1 MKMKKVWALLVSLM
15 LVASMALPVALA
27 VSDDQGASAAA
38 VSSEEGTPP
47 AEEQVEQKEADPKP
61 DAEPEQDDQE
71 SDSQEQDGKESGEN
85 QCTCGA
91 AEGEAHAADCP
102 LYEKPEADKA
112 DENAALYQKFLA
124 AKTMEEA
131 NALYNGLSKE
141 EVTAFR
147 TWLEENNKLTAL
159 EQHLSAITPEGEP
172 VTMPIVSFTKVG
184 PLLAAPAR
192 RARMMRAAADQDN
205 TGAAD
210 QDNTGIVLNKSAKSL
225 GNGSYQITLEAY
237 ATGASSTTISTEPA
251 DIVLVLDVSGS
262 MDDPMTQYNKV
273 YSLDKRKTYYIQQGG
288 SYRAVTWNKDFQG
301 NYYWGDYWNSFTPK
315 TDANDTDKD
324 HVQFYELVES
334 QETKLASLKNAVN
347 RFIDNVADKSPD
359 SQIALVK
366 FAGDKSN
373 WVGNDT
379 YQDKDDWHIYN
390 YTQIVKPL
398 TSASERADL
407 KGSVNEL
414 KAAGATA
421 ADYGMELAQGIISND
436 NVVNDGKKKTV
447 IMFTDGEPNHFSG
460 FDTNV
465 ANDTISASKK
475 MKDASTTVYTIGVF
489 SGANGTP
496 VNSWNGVDETNKTNK
511 TNKYMHLV
519 SSNYKYATA
528 MDNNKIGKATYP
540 ADGKSYYLS
549 AGSADELSSI
559 FQQISQEVG
568 GSTSNLDA
576 SATIKD
582 IVTPYFDMPTD
593 PKEVKVYTAESKGN
607 TNSWETPEEFK
618 DGKVT
623 LNKTNNTVSVS
634 GFSYKE
640 NWCGPGSN
648 GFNNGKKLIIQFNV
662 TAKDGFLGGNDVPT
676 NEKSTSG
683 IYDKDGKEVKPFE
696 QPTVNVPIKEV
707 KVTAEDKN
715 VYLLGDVTTEQLKT
729 GATVT
734 VKCGDKCGKVTL
746 DLSKADDNYGLA
758 AWQNAYVDI
767 EAGIKDQDG
776 KALTNG
782 YTGLTEDTTYIVSV
796 AVKPNDPGTTTPEK
810 GAAATEQT
818 DQATGKI
825 NVFTPELTFKD
836 SKAYYGETVATDFT
850 NNQVS
855 GAVWKHGDTTSTDN
869 GVTMLS
875 DTVPTLDITY
885 TPDEGTVKDN
895 KYTKVDAKVKAT
907 VKINGTDVTA
917 HTTMLHQ
924 DCSGDCGWKTPTVV
938 GDPAFLIHIK
948 TCQLTIS
955 KKGGATDE
963 PYVFNILKDGEK
975 YSEVTIR
982 GNGNETLYELPVG
995 TYTIQEDTGW
1005 SWRFTADDNGQAT
1018 LSAETTT
1025 GKITCTNTKDKD
1037 KWINGFSDV
1046 KNNIFK
1052 KVATN

>member
-1 MKMKKVWALLVSLM
+1 MKMKKVWALLVSLL

-192 RARMMRAAADQDN
+192 RARMMRAAADQD
-205 TGAAD
+205 D
-210 QDNTGIVLNKSAKSL
+210 TGIVLNKSAKSL
-225 GNGSYQITLEAY
+225 GNDNYQITLEAY
-237 ATGASSTTISTEPA
+237 ATGATTVTTSANPA

-262 MDDPMTQYNKV
+262 MDDPMNCKKVDSSKLNK
-273 YSLDKRKTYYIQQGG
+273 DNTYYIWLNGNWQE
-288 SYRAVTWNKDFQG
+288 VTWSVSRKSWV
-301 NYYWGDYWNSFTPK
+301 YYYYYKWKAVNPREQ
-315 TDANDTDKD
+315 
-324 HVQFYELVES
+324 QFYSGE
-334 QETKLASLKNAVN
+334 KKIAALKTAVN
-347 RFIDNVADKSPD
+347 GFINNVAAQSLE
-359 SQIALVK
+359 SNIAIVK
-366 FAGDKSN
+366 FAGDKPKNQNQEGDGFYSED
-373 WVGNDT
+373 GYT
-379 YQDKDDWHIYN
+379 YN
-390 YTQIVKPL
+390 YTQIVKKL
-398 TSASERADL
+398 TPASSSE
-407 KGSVNEL
+407 EL
-414 KAAGATA
+414 KSAVSKLKAGGATS
-421 ADYGMELAQGIISND
+421 ADYGMQHAQSIINGAAA
-436 NVVNDGKKKTV
+436 DGKKKVV
-447 IMFTDGEPNHFSG
+447 IMFTDGEPNHKSG
-460 FDTNV
+460 FDDTV
-465 ANDTISASKK
+465 ATKTISASKA
-475 MKDASTTVYTIGVF
+475 MKEKGATVYTIGVF
-489 SGANGTP
+489 SGANGAP
-496 VNSWNGVDETNKTNK
+496 VNDLNSLTQ

-519 SSNYKYATA
+519 SSNYKNAEGLYSP
-528 MDNNKIGKATYP
+528 GEATYP

-593 PKEVKVYTAESKGN
+593 PKEVKVYTAESDGRTNNTINWKGKKEFKGN
-607 TNSWETPEEFK
+607 VSIQ
-618 DGKVT
+618 G
-623 LNKTNNTVSVS
+623 NTVSVS
-634 GFSYKE
+634 GFSYRD
-640 NWCGPGSN
+640 NWCGTSSN
-648 GFNNGKKLIIQFNV
+648 GFHNGKKLIIQFNV

-676 NEKSTSG
+676 NVETSG
-683 IYDKDGKEVKPFE
+683 IYDKEDKAVKYFKEV
-696 QPTVNVPIKEV
+696 PTVNVPIKEV
-707 KVTAEDKN
+707 EVTAEDKN
-715 VYLLGDVTTEQLKT
+715 VYLLGGVTTDQLKT

-758 AWQNAYVDI
+758 DWQNKYVNI
-767 EAGIKDQDG
+767 TVEMKDKDRNAISTDG
-776 KALTNG
+776 LKDLTA
-782 YTGLTEDTTYIVSV
+782 DTTYTVSV
-796 AVKPNDPGTTTPEK
+796 AVSPKYDGKKSEGTP
-810 GAAATEQT
+810 ATEQSGT
-818 DQATGKI
+818 NTPAAKI
-825 NVFTPELTFKD
+825 NVFKPELTFKD
-836 SKAYYGETVATDFT
+836 GNAYYGGTVSTDFT
-850 NNQVS
+850 ANKVENT
-855 GAVWKHGDTTSTDN
+855 VWKHGDTASTE
-869 GVTMLS
+869 VTMLS

-885 TPDEGTVKDN
+885 TPDESTVKDG

-907 VKINGTDVTA
+907 VSINGTDVTQY
-917 HTTMLHQ
+917 TTFQHQ
-924 DCSGDCGWKTPTVV
+924 DCDPACDWKTPDTA

-948 TCQLTIS
+948 TCTLNIT
-955 KKGGATDE
+955 KAGGKEDE
-963 PYVFNILKDGEK
+963 SYVFDILKDGEK
-975 YSEVTIR
+975 YSEVTIC
-982 GNGNETLYELPVG
+982 GNGTETLYELPVG

-1005 SWRFTADDNGQAT
+1005 SWRFKADDNGKAT
-1018 LSAETTT
+1018 LSAEADAR
-1025 GKITCTNTKDKD
+1025 KITCTNEQKKD
-1037 KWINGFSDV
+1037 KWINGFSTV
-1046 KNNIFK
+1046 VQNIFG
-1052 KVATN
+1052 VATD

>member
-47 AEEQVEQKEADPKP
+47 AEEQVEQKKADPKP

-192 RARMMRAAADQDN
+192 KARMMRAAADQD
-205 TGAAD
+205 D
-210 QDNTGIVLNKSAKSL
+210 TGIVLNKSAQIQS
-225 GNGSYQITLEAY
+225 NGSYQITLEAY
-237 ATGASSTTISTEPA
+237 ATGASTMTAAANPA

-262 MDDPMTQYNKV
+262 MDDPIYEKV
-273 YSLDKRKTYYIQQGG
+273 YSSNLNQKNTYYIQLYGEYQKVTWSKENKSWGYYYYQGG
-288 SYRAVTWNKDFQG
+288 IQWESV
-301 NYYWGDYWNSFTPK
+301 TPK
-315 TDANDTDKD
+315 DSNSDNQDG
-324 HVQFYELVES
+324 HIQFYSVE
-334 QETKLASLKNAVN
+334 KKIAALKTAVN
-347 RFIDNVADKSPD
+347 GFIDSVAEQSPN

-366 FAGDKSN
+366 FAGKTSED
-373 WVGNDT
+373 VGNKT
-379 YQDKDDWHIYN
+379 YREGLYTYN
-390 YTQIVKPL
+390 YTQIVKKL
-398 TSASERADL
+398 TDASKSTEL
-407 KGSVNEL
+407 KNAVNEL
-414 KAAGATA
+414 QPAGATA
-421 ADYGMELAQGIISND
+421 ADYGMQHAQTIINGAAT
-436 NVVNDGKKKTV
+436 DGKKKVV
-447 IMFTDGEPNHFSG
+447 IMFTDGEPNHDNN
-460 FDTNV
+460 FDEGV
-465 ANDTISASKK
+465 ANNTITASKD
-475 MKDASTTVYTIGVF
+475 MKDKGTTVYTIGVF
-489 SGANGTP
+489 SGADGTP
-496 VNSWNGVDETNKTNK
+496 VSSWDGVDETNKTNK

-519 SSNYKYATA
+519 SSNYKYAED
-528 MDNNKIGKATYP
+528 MDNPGIATYP
-540 ADGKSYYLS
+540 EGGKSYFLS
-549 AGSADELSSI
+549 AGSTSELSSI

-607 TNSWETPEEFK
+607 TNDWENPEVFR

-623 LNKTNNTVSVS
+623 LDATNNTVSVS
-634 GFSYKE
+634 GFSYKN
-640 NWCGPGSN
+640 NWCGNQTAGDTTTFHD
-648 GFNNGKKLIIQFNV
+648 GAKLIIQFNV

-676 NEKSTSG
+676 NMDTSG
-683 IYDKDGKEVKPFE
+683 IYDKDGKEVKPFDV
-696 QPTVNVPIKEV
+696 PTVNVPIKEV

-715 VYLLGDVTTEQLKT
+715 VYLLGGVTTDQLKT
-729 GATVT
+729 GAA
-734 VKCGDKCGKVTL
+734 VKCGDVELMLGE
-746 DLSKADDNYGLA
+746 DNYGLQ
-758 AWQNAYVDI
+758 AWQYDYVKLNT
-767 EAGIKDQDG
+767 EVKDAKG
-776 KALTNG
+776 NALTG
-782 YTGLTEDTTYIVSV
+782 DYTNLTEDTTYTVSAKV
-796 AVKPNDPGTTTPEK
+796 SPTSAGTTTPEK
-810 GAAATEQT
+810 GEAATEKSGT
-818 DQATGKI
+818 ATGTI
-825 NVFTPELTFKD
+825 NVFKPELTFKD
-836 SKAYYGETVATDFT
+836 SEAYYGAEVPDLKGNLTKTE
-850 NNQVS
+850 
-855 GAVWKHGDTTSTDN
+855 WKHN
-869 GVTMLS
+869 
-875 DTVPTLDITY
+875 DTVDTAAAMTGEKPELTITC
-885 TPDEGTVKDN
+885 TPDADKVKDN
-895 KYTKVDAKVKAT
+895 KINTKQDVGV
-907 VKINGTDVTA
+907 DVTVTLNNTSVTDKTTFQ
-917 HTTMLHQ
+917 HTNCTGQTCTLPE
-924 DCSGDCGWKTPTVV
+924 GKK
-938 GDPAFLIHIK
+938 FLIHIK
-948 TCQLTIS
+948 TCKLTIS
-955 KKGGATDE
+955 KEGGATDE
-963 PYVFNILKDGEK
+963 PYVFNILKDGKE
-975 YSEVTIR
+975 YSEVTIV
-982 GNGNETLYELPVG
+982 GNGTETLYELPVG

-1005 SWRFTADDNGQAT
+1005 SWRFTPKYGAKVT
-1018 LSAETTT
+1018 LSAARDKGE
-1025 GKITCTNTKDKD
+1025 ITCTNTKDED

>member
-192 RARMMRAAADQDN
+192 RARMMRAAADQD
-205 TGAAD
+205 D
-210 QDNTGIVLNKSAKSL
+210 TGIVLNKSAKSL
-225 GNGSYQITLEAY
+225 GNGNYQITLEAY
-237 ATGASSTTISTEPA
+237 ATGASSTTISANPA

-262 MDDPMTQYNKV
+262 MDEKMTTYKEV
-273 YSLDKRKTYYIQQGG
+273 YSVDESENYYIYVDG
-288 SYRAVTWNKDFQG
+288 SYQKVS
-301 NYYWGDYWNSFTPK
+301 YYHGDYLTPAGWYYQRGFFEYEK
-315 TDANDTDKD
+315 VEFKKGASDTNKD
-324 HVQFYELVES
+324 HVQFYSRVGGK
-334 QETKLASLKNAVN
+334 QKKLDALKDAVN
-347 RFIDNVADKSPD
+347 DFIGSVEKQSPD
-359 SQIALVK
+359 SSIAIVK
-366 FAGDKSN
+366 FAGDKKYE
-373 WVGNDT
+373 VGNNT
-379 YQDKDDWHIYN
+379 YYNGRN
-390 YTQIVKPL
+390 YTQIVEPL
-398 TSASERADL
+398 TSAKANSTKL
-407 KGSVNEL
+407 KNAVSKLSAG
-414 KAAGATA
+414 GATA
-421 ADYGMELAQGIISND
+421 ADYGMQHAQTIIKD
-436 NVVNDGKKKTV
+436 AAADGKKKVV
-447 IMFTDGEPNHFSG
+447 IMFTDGEPNHSNG
-460 FDTNV
+460 FNDDV
-465 ANDTISASKK
+465 ASDTIKASND
-475 MKDASTTVYTIGVF
+475 MKVAGTTVYTIGVF
-489 SGANGTP
+489 SGADGTP
-496 VNSWNGVDETNKTNK
+496 VSSWDGVDETNKTNK

-519 SSNYKYATA
+519 SSNYKNAKGMNDT
-528 MDNNKIGKATYP
+528 GEATYP
-540 ADGKSYYLS
+540 TDGKSYFLS

-568 GSTSNLDA
+568 GSTSNLDEK
-576 SATIKD
+576 ATIKD

-593 PKEVKVYTAESKGN
+593 PKDVKVYTAESKDS
-607 TNSWETPEEFK
+607 TKDWKEPKEFTE
-618 DGKVT
+618 GKVT
-623 LNKTNNTVSVS
+623 LDSENNTVSVS
-634 GFSYKE
+634 GFSYRD
-640 NWCGPGSN
+640 NWCGTSSN
-648 GFNNGKKLIIQFNV
+648 GFHNGKKLIIQFNV

-676 NEKSTSG
+676 NKDTSG
-683 IYDKDGKEVKPFE
+683 IYDKDGEDGKMIDSFKV
-696 QPTVNVPIKEV
+696 PTVNVPIKAV
-707 KVTAEDKN
+707 TVTAEDKN
-715 VYLLGDVTTEQLKT
+715 VYLLGGVTTEQLKT
-729 GATVT
+729 GATVN
-734 VKCGDKCGKVTL
+734 CGNIPL
-746 DLSKADDNYGLA
+746 DLSKANNNYGLA
-758 AWQNAYVDI
+758 DWQNKYVDI
-767 EAGIKDQDG
+767 TVEMKDKDG
-776 KALTNG
+776 NAISTDGLKDLTA
-782 YTGLTEDTTYIVSV
+782 DTTYTVSV
-796 AVKPNDPGTTTPEK
+796 AVKPKYDGANSEGTP
-810 GAAATEQT
+810 ATEQSGINT
-818 DQATGKI
+818 PDAKI
-825 NVFTPELTFKD
+825 NVFKPELTFKD
-836 SKAYYGETVATDFT
+836 SKAYYGETVAKDFT
-850 NNQVS
+850 TNKVGNT
-855 GAVWKHGDTTSTDN
+855 VWKHESTASTDE
-869 GVTMLS
+869 GVTMLG
-875 DTVPTLDITY
+875 TEPTLDLTY
-885 TPDEGTVKDN
+885 ALDADKVEKG
-895 KYTKVDAKVKAT
+895 KYTKEDAAVKAT
-907 VKINGTDVTA
+907 VTIGGTDVTQY
-917 HTTMLHQ
+917 TTFQHQ
-924 DCSGDCGWKTPTVV
+924 NCDPACDWQKPTTA

-948 TCQLTIS
+948 TCKLTIS
-955 KKGGATDE
+955 KEGGATDE
-963 PYVFNILKDGEK
+963 PYVFNIRKDNKK
-975 YSEVTIR
+975 YSEVTIW
-982 GNGNETLYELPVG
+982 GNGTATLYELPVG

>member
-61 DAEPEQDDQE
+61 DAEPKQDDQE

-91 AEGEAHAADCP
+91 AEGAAHAADCP

-172 VTMPIVSFTKVG
+172 VTIPIVSFTKVG

-192 RARMMRAAADQDN
+192 RARMMRAAADQD
-205 TGAAD
+205 D
-210 QDNTGIVLNKSAKSL
+210 TGIVLNKSAQIQED
-225 GNGSYQITLEAY
+225 GSYQITLEAY
-237 ATGASSTTISTEPA
+237 ATGASSTTISTEAA

-273 YSLDKRKTYYIQQGG
+273 YSLEKWETYYIQQGG
-288 SYRAVTWNKDFQG
+288 RYQEVEWDDDEESWGYWSYWSWNQFQ
-301 NYYWGDYWNSFTPK
+301 PK
-315 TDANDTDKD
+315 TSASDTNQN
-324 HVQFYELVES
+324 HVQFY
-334 QETKLASLKNAVN
+334 QLASSREKKINSLKTAVN
-347 RFIDNVADKSPD
+347 SFIDSVADKSPD

-366 FAGDKSN
+366 FAGKKSDKG
-373 WVGNDT
+373 GNDT
-379 YQDKDDWHIYN
+379 YREGGYTYN
-390 YTQIVKPL
+390 YTQVVRGL
-398 TSASERADL
+398 TAASDSQRL
-407 KGSVNEL
+407 K
-414 KAAGATA
+414 KAVDALRPAGATR
-421 ADYGMELAQGIISND
+421 ADYGMELAKNIISSNGMAD
-436 NVVNDGKKKTV
+436 NGRKKTV
-447 IMFTDGEPNHFSG
+447 IMFTDGEP
-460 FDTNV
+460 TNNRDFEYKV
-465 ANDTISASKK
+465 ANSAISASKD
-475 MKDASTTVYTIGVF
+475 MKAADTTVYTIGVF

-496 VNSWNGVDETNKTNK
+496 VNSLDSVGR

-519 SSNYKYATA
+519 SSNYKNAED
-528 MDNNKIGKATYP
+528 MDHPKDATYP
-540 ADGKSYYLS
+540 DDNKSYFLS

-582 IVTPYFDMPTD
+582 IVTPYFDMPAKTSD
-593 PKEVKVYTAESKGN
+593 VTVYTANSNGS
-607 TNSWETPEEFK
+607 TNDWENPEVFR

-623 LNKTNNTVSVS
+623 LDATNNTVSVS

-640 NWCGPGSN
+640 NWCGPSSN
-648 GFNNGKKLIIQFNV
+648 GFHNGKKLIIQFNV

-676 NEKSTSG
+676 NVETSG
-683 IYDKDGKEVKPFE
+683 IYDKEDKAVKYFKEV
-696 QPTVNVPIKEV
+696 PTVNVPIKEV

-715 VYLLGDVTTEQLKT
+715 VYLLGSVTTDQLKT

-734 VKCGDKCGKVTL
+734 VKCGDKCGKVKL
-746 DLSKADDNYGLA
+746 DLSKANENYGLA
-758 AWQNAYVDI
+758 DWQNKYVDI
-767 EAGIKDQDG
+767 TVEMKDKDG
-776 KALTNG
+776 NAISTDGLKDLTA
-782 YTGLTEDTTYIVSV
+782 DTTYTVSV
-796 AVKPNDPGTTTPEK
+796 AVKPKYDGANSEGTP
-810 GAAATEQT
+810 ATEQSGINT
-818 DQATGKI
+818 PDAKI
-825 NVFTPELTFKD
+825 NVFKPELTFKD
-836 SKAYYGETVATDFT
+836 GNAYYGETVSRDFT
-850 NNQVS
+850 TNQ
-855 GAVWKHGDTTSTDN
+855 AEDTVWKHGDTASTD
-869 GVTMLS
+869 VTMLVE
-875 DTVPTLDITY
+875 TAPTLDIAY
-885 TPDEGTVKDN
+885 ALDENKVEKG
-895 KYTKVDAKVKAT
+895 KYTKEDAAVKAT
-907 VKINGTDVTA
+907 VTIGGTDVTQY
-917 HTTMLHQ
+917 TTFQHQ
-924 DCSGDCGWKTPTVV
+924 NCDPACDWQKPTTA

-948 TCQLTIS
+948 TCKLTI
-955 KKGGATDE
+955 KKTGGKDNE
-963 PYVFNILKDGEK
+963 SYVFNIFKDGEK
-975 YSEVTIR
+975 YSEVTIW
-982 GNGNETLYELPVG
+982 GNRTETLHELPVG

-1005 SWRFTADDNGQAT
+1005 SWRFTPTNSAKEVK
-1018 LSAETTT
+1018 LSPTQNE
-1025 GKITCTNTKDKD
+1025 GSITCTNKKDKD

>member
-1 MKMKKVWALLVSLM
+1 MKMKKVWALLVSLL

-159 EQHLSAITPEGEP
+159 EQHLSAITPEGEL

-192 RARMMRAAADQDN
+192 RARMMRAAADQD
-205 TGAAD
+205 D
-210 QDNTGIVLNKSAKSL
+210 TGIVLNKSAQIL
-225 GNGSYQITLEAY
+225 DNGNYQITLEAY

-262 MDDPMTQYNKV
+262 MNDPMTQYEKV
-273 YSLDKRKTYYIQQGG
+273 YKSDLKNNKTYYIQRGG
-288 SYRAVTWNKDFQG
+288 RYQPVKWNREKNSWGYSSYYGRIWNE
-301 NYYWGDYWNSFTPK
+301 FTPK
-315 TDANDTDKD
+315 MDANDTDTD
-324 HVQFYELVES
+324 HVQFYQLEDNGGTKKIES
-334 QETKLASLKNAVN
+334 LENAVN
-347 RFIDNVADKSPD
+347 GFIDSVAKQSPN

-366 FAGDKSN
+366 FAGKTSED
-373 WVGNDT
+373 VGNKT
-379 YQDKDDWHIYN
+379 YREDGHIYN
-390 YTQIVKPL
+390 YTQVVKPL
-398 TSASERADL
+398 TPASSADL
-407 KGSVNEL
+407 KEAVNNL
-414 KAAGATA
+414 QPAGATR
-421 ADYGMELAQGIISND
+421 ADYGMELAKNIINSKGVAD
-436 NVVNDGKKKTV
+436 NGRKKTV
-447 IMFTDGEPNHFSG
+447 IMFTDGEPTSFRDFEFS
-460 FDTNV
+460 V
-465 ANDTISASKK
+465 ANSAISASKA
-475 MKDASTTVYTIGVF
+475 MKEKGATVYTIGVF

-496 VNSWNGVDETNKTNK
+496 VNSLDGVYR

-519 SSNYKYATA
+519 SSNYKNAED
-528 MDNNKIGKATYP
+528 MDNPGIATYP
-540 ADGKSYYLS
+540 EGGKSYFLS
-549 AGSADELSSI
+549 AGSTSELSSI

-607 TNSWETPEEFK
+607 TNDWENPEVFR

-623 LNKTNNTVSVS
+623 LDATNNTVSVS
-634 GFSYKE
+634 GFSYKN

-648 GFNNGKKLIIQFNV
+648 GTFHNGAKLIIQFNV

-676 NEKSTSG
+676 NEDTSG
-683 IYDKDGKEVKPFE
+683 IYDKDSTLVKLFE
-696 QPTVNVPIKEV
+696 QHPTVNVPIKEV

-715 VYLLGDVTTEQLKT
+715 VYLLGGVTTDQLKT
-729 GATVT
+729 GATVN
-734 VKCGDKCGKVTL
+734 CGSVELKLGEP
-746 DLSKADDNYGLA
+746 NYGLED
-758 AWQNAYVDI
+758 WQNAYVDI
-767 EAGIKDQDG
+767 TTELKESNY
-776 KALTNG
+776 TN
-782 YTGLTEDTTYIVSV
+782 LTEDTTYTVSAKV
-796 AVKPNDPGTTTPEK
+796 APQTGGKTTDEK
-810 GAAATEQT
+810 GPAATEKSGT
-818 DQATGKI
+818 ATGKI
-825 NVFTPELTFKD
+825 NVFKPELTFKD
-836 SKAYYGETVATDFT
+836 GNAYYGETVAKDFT
-850 NNQVS
+850 TNQ
-855 GAVWKHGDTTSTDN
+855 AENTVWKHGDTTSTDV
-869 GVTMLS
+869 GVTMLVN
-875 DTVPTLDITY
+875 TAPALDITY
-885 TPDEGTVKDN
+885 TPDESTVKDN

-907 VKINGTDVTA
+907 VSINGTDVTEY
-917 HTTMLHQ
+917 TTFQHQ
-924 DCSGDCGWKTPTVV
+924 DCDPACDWEIPTKK

-955 KKGGATDE
+955 KEGGAADE
-963 PYVFNILKDGEK
+963 PYVFNIRKDGEK
-975 YSEVTIR
+975 YSEVTIC
-982 GNGNETLYELPVG
+982 GNGTETLYELPVG

-1005 SWRFTADDNGQAT
+1005 SWRFKADDNGQAM
-1018 LSAETTT
+1018 LSAEKPT
-1025 GKITCTNTKDKD
+1025 GKITCTNKQEKD
-1037 KWINGFSDV
+1037 KWINGFSTV
-1046 KNNIFK
+1046 VQNIFG
-1052 KVATN
+1052 VATN

>member
-47 AEEQVEQKEADPKP
+47 AEEQVEQKEADPK
-61 DAEPEQDDQE
+61 PEQDDQE

-192 RARMMRAAADQDN
+192 KARMMRAAADQDD
-205 TGAAD
+205 TGAD
-210 QDNTGIVLNKSAKSL
+210 QDDTGIVLNKSAKSL
-225 GNGSYQITLEAY
+225 GNDSYQITLEAY

-262 MDDPMTQYNKV
+262 MDDKMTQYQKV
-273 YSLDKRKTYYIQQGG
+273 YAKELDKDKHYYVEKNGQYQEIHWREQPVNSWGNWFD
-288 SYRAVTWNKDFQG
+288 SY
-301 NYYWGDYWNSFTPK
+301 TPK
-315 TDANDTDKD
+315 ESAADSNRN
-324 HVQFYELVES
+324 HVQFYQLTIS
-334 QETKLASLKNAVN
+334 QETKLHSLQNAVN
-347 RFIDNVADKSPD
+347 NFITSVADKSPD
-359 SQIALVK
+359 SNIALVK
-366 FAGDKSN
+366 FAGRKTDR
-373 WVGNDT
+373 VGNNT
-379 YQDKDDWHIYN
+379 YRDSRYTYN
-390 YTQIVKPL
+390 YTQVVRGL
-398 TSASERADL
+398 TAASDSQSL
-407 KGSVNEL
+407 KNDVNKL
-414 KAAGATA
+414 QPAGATR
-421 ADYGMELAQGIISND
+421 ADYGMELAKNIINSSDVAN
-436 NVVNDGKKKTV
+436 NGRKKTV
-447 IMFTDGEPNHFSG
+447 IMFTDGEPTDGTEFEIP
-460 FDTNV
+460 V
-465 ANDTISASKK
+465 ANAAISASKG
-475 MKDASTTVYTIGVF
+475 MKDVGATVYTIGVF

-496 VNSWNGVDETNKTNK
+496 VNSWEGVSD

-519 SSNYKYATA
+519 SSNYKNANNMYASANT
-528 MDNNKIGKATYP
+528 ATYP
-540 ADGKSYYLS
+540 EGGKSYFLS

-582 IVTPYFDMPTD
+582 IVTPYFDMPND
-593 PKEVKVYTAESKGN
+593 VKDVEVYTAESNGRTDNTINWKDKVPFNDGN
-607 TNSWETPEEFK
+607 VSIQ
-618 DGKVT
+618 G
-623 LNKTNNTVSVS
+623 NTVSVS
-634 GFSYKE
+634 GFSYKD

-818 DQATGKI
+818 GQATGKI

-836 SKAYYGETVATDFT
+836 GNAYYGETVSTDFT
-850 NNQVS
+850 ANKVEDT
-855 GAVWKHGDTTSTDN
+855 VWKHGDTASTD
-869 GVTMLS
+869 VTMLVE
-875 DTVPTLDITY
+875 TAPTLDITY
-885 TPDEGTVKDN
+885 TPDESTVKDN
-895 KYTKVDAKVKAT
+895 KYTKQDAAVKAT
-907 VKINGTDVTA
+907 VKINGTDVTQY
-917 HTTMLHQ
+917 TTFQHENCNPAC
-924 DCSGDCGWKTPTVV
+924 DWKNPDAV

-948 TCQLTIS
+948 TCQLTIT
-955 KKGGATDE
+955 KAGGATDE
-963 PYVFNILKDGEK
+963 PYVFNIRKDGKE
-975 YSEVTIR
+975 YSEVTIC
-982 GNGNETLYELPVG
+982 GNGTKTLYELPVG

-1005 SWRFTADDNGQAT
+1005 SWRFTPTYSGNNEVKLSPT
-1018 LSAETTT
+1018 LDKGS
-1025 GKITCTNTKDKD
+1025 ITCTNTKDKD

>member
-192 RARMMRAAADQDN
+192 RARMMRAAADQD
-205 TGAAD
+205 D
-210 QDNTGIVLNKSAKSL
+210 TGIVLNKSAKSL
-225 GNGSYQITLEAY
+225 GNGNYQITLEAY

-262 MDDPMTQYNKV
+262 MKEKMTQYKKV
-273 YSLDKRKTYYIQQGG
+273 YDSELKNKNTYYIQHGEW
-288 SYRAVTWNKDFQG
+288 YRPVTWNKDYWG
-301 NYYWGDYWNSFTPK
+301 NYYWNSFTPK

-347 RFIDNVADKSPD
+347 GFINNVAKQSPD

-366 FAGDKSN
+366 FAGDKPKNQNQEGDGFYSED
-373 WVGNDT
+373 GYT
-379 YQDKDDWHIYN
+379 YN
-390 YTQIVKPL
+390 YTQIVKKL
-398 TSASERADL
+398 TPASSSE
-407 KGSVNEL
+407 EL
-414 KAAGATA
+414 KSAVSKLKDGGATS
-421 ADYGMELAQGIISND
+421 ADYGMQHAQSIINGAAA
-436 NVVNDGKKKTV
+436 DGKKKVV
-447 IMFTDGEPNHFSG
+447 IMFTDGEPNHKSG
-460 FDTNV
+460 FDDTV
-465 ANDTISASKK
+465 ATKTISASKD
-475 MKDASTTVYTIGVF
+475 MKDVGATVYTIGVF
-489 SGANGTP
+489 SGANGAP
-496 VNSWNGVDETNKTNK
+496 VNDLNSLTQ

-519 SSNYKYATA
+519 SSNYKNAEGLYSP
-528 MDNNKIGKATYP
+528 GEATYP

-593 PKEVKVYTAESKGN
+593 TSKVEVYTAKSDGRTNNTINWKEKEPFTGN
-607 TNSWETPEEFK
+607 VSIR
-618 DGKVT
+618 G
-623 LNKTNNTVSVS
+623 NTVSVS
-634 GFSYKE
+634 GFSYKN
-640 NWCGPGSN
+640 NWCGNQTAEGTTT
-648 GFNNGKKLIIQFNV
+648 FHDGKKLIIQFNV

-676 NEKSTSG
+676 NGAESG
-683 IYDKDGKEVKPFE
+683 IYDKDDTLVKLFE
-696 QPTVNVPIKEV
+696 QRTVNVPIKEV

-715 VYLLGDVTTEQLKT
+715 VYLLGGVTTDQLKT
-729 GATVT
+729 GATVN
-734 VKCGDKCGKVTL
+734 CGSVELKLGEP
-746 DLSKADDNYGLA
+746 NYGLE
-758 AWQNAYVDI
+758 AWQNAYVNI

-818 DQATGKI
+818 GQATGKI

-836 SKAYYGETVATDFT
+836 SEAYYGETVAKDFT
-850 NNQVS
+850 TNKV
-855 GAVWKHGDTTSTDN
+855 GDTVWKHGNTLSTA
-869 GVTMLS
+869 VTMLG
-875 DTVPTLDITY
+875 DAPTLDIAY
-885 TPDEGTVKDN
+885 ALDENKVEKG
-895 KYTKVDAKVKAT
+895 KYTKEDAAVKAT
-907 VKINGTDVTA
+907 VKIGDTDVTQY
-917 HTTMLHQ
+917 TTFQHENCNPAC
-924 DCSGDCGWKTPTVV
+924 DWENPAKK

-955 KKGGATDE
+955 KEGGATDE
-963 PYVFNILKDGEK
+963 PYVFNIFKDGEK
-975 YSEVTIR
+975 YSEVTIV
-982 GNGNETLYELPVG
+982 GNRTETLHELPVG

-1005 SWRFTADDNGQAT
+1005 SWRYSANDKNSAKLTAQNP
-1018 LSAETTT
+1018 T
-1025 GKITCTNTKDKD
+1025 GSITCTNKQKKD
-1037 KWINGFSDV
+1037 KWINGFSAV
-1046 KNNIFK
+1046 VRNIFE
-1052 KVATN
+1052 KVTTK

>member
-192 RARMMRAAADQDN
+192 RARMMRAAADQD
-205 TGAAD
+205 D
-210 QDNTGIVLNKSAKSL
+210 TGIVLNKSAKSL
-225 GNGSYQITLEAY
+225 GNSSYQITLEAY
-237 ATGASSTTISTEPA
+237 ATGASSTTISANPA

-262 MDDPMTQYNKV
+262 MDDPIYEKV
-273 YSLDKRKTYYIQQGG
+273 YSSNLNKENTYYIQQN
-288 SYRAVTWNKDFQG
+288 SKWKEVTWNKEEKSWG
-301 NYYWGDYWNSFTPK
+301 YYYYPGGKRWESVTPK
-315 TDANDTDKD
+315 DSNSDNQKE
-324 HVQFYELVES
+324 HIQFYSGE
-334 QETKLASLKNAVN
+334 KKINALKTAVN
-347 RFIDNVADKSPD
+347 GFIDSVAKQS
-359 SQIALVK
+359 SESKIAIVK
-366 FAGDKSN
+366 FAGNKPEN
-373 WVGNDT
+373 PNQEGNGI
-379 YQDKDDWHIYN
+379 YYSGGYKYN
-390 YTQIVKPL
+390 YTQIVKNL
-398 TSASERADL
+398 TPVNKSTNL
-407 KGSVNEL
+407 KDAVNGL
-414 KAAGATA
+414 SPAGATP
-421 ADYGMELAQGIISND
+421 ADYGMELAQGIISSD
-436 NVVNDGKKKTV
+436 NAVNDGKKKTV

-475 MKDASTTVYTIGVF
+475 MKDAGTTVYTIGVF

-496 VNSWNGVDETNKTNK
+496 VNSLDSVGR

-519 SSNYKYATA
+519 SSNYKNAED
-528 MDNNKIGKATYP
+528 MDHPKDATYP
-540 ADGKSYYLS
+540 DDNKSYFLS
-549 AGSADELSSI
+549 AGSADELSNI

-568 GSTSNLDA
+568 GSTSKLDEK
-576 SATIKD
+576 ATIKD

-593 PKEVKVYTAESKGN
+593 PKEVKVYTAESDGRTNNTINWKGKKEFKGN
-607 TNSWETPEEFK
+607 VSIQ
-618 DGKVT
+618 G
-623 LNKTNNTVSVS
+623 NTVSVS
-634 GFSYKE
+634 GFSYKN
-640 NWCGPGSN
+640 NWCGNQTAGDTTTFHD
-648 GFNNGKKLIIQFNV
+648 GAKLIIQFNV
-662 TAKDGFLGGNDVPT
+662 TAKEKFLGGNEVPT
-676 NEKSTSG
+676 NMDTSG

-696 QPTVNVPIKEV
+696 QQPTVNVPIKEV

-715 VYLLGDVTTEQLKT
+715 VYLLGGVTTDQLKT
-729 GATVT
+729 GATV
-734 VKCGDKCGKVTL
+734 KCGNIPL
-746 DLSKADDNYGLA
+746 DLSKANENYGLEN
-758 AWQNAYVDI
+758 WQTEFVNI
-767 EAGIKDQDG
+767 EVGLKNKDG
-776 KALTNG
+776 NALTDG
-782 YTGLTEDTTYIVSV
+782 YTGLTEDATYTVSAKV
-796 AVKPNDPGTTTPEK
+796 APKYDGKKSEGTP
-810 GAAATEQT
+810 ATEKYGT
-818 DQATGKI
+818 NTPAAKI
-825 NVFTPELTFKD
+825 NVFKPELTFKD
-836 SKAYYGETVATDFT
+836 SEAYYGENVSTDFT
-850 NNQVS
+850 ANKVEVT
-855 GAVWKHGDTTSTDN
+855 VWKHGDTASTDK

-885 TPDEGTVKDN
+885 TPDEGTVKDG

-907 VKINGTDVTA
+907 VSINGTDVTA

-948 TCQLTIS
+948 TCTLTI
-955 KKGGATDE
+955 KKTGGATDE
-963 PYVFNILKDGEK
+963 PYVFNILKDGKE
-975 YSEVTIR
+975 YSEVTIV
-982 GNGNETLYELPVG
+982 GNGTETLYELPVG

-1005 SWRFTADDNGQAT
+1005 SWRFTPTYSGNNEVK
-1018 LSAETTT
+1018 LSPTQDKGA
-1025 GKITCTNTKDKD
+1025 ITCTNKKNED

-1046 KNNIFK
+1046 KKNIFE
-1052 KVATN
+1052 KVATD

>member
-47 AEEQVEQKEADPKP
+47 AEEQVEQKEADPKT

-205 TGAAD
+205 TG
-210 QDNTGIVLNKSAKSL
+210 IVLNKSAKSL

-237 ATGASSTTISTEPA
+237 ATGASSTTISTEAA

-262 MDDPMTQYNKV
+262 MNDPMTQYKEV
-273 YSLDKRKTYYIQQGG
+273 YQLRKNHTYYIQRGG
-288 SYRAVTWNKDFQG
+288 RYQKVKWENNS
-301 NYYWGDYWNSFTPK
+301 WGYSSGFLGRKWNSVTPK
-315 TDANDTDKD
+315 TSANDPNAN
-324 HVQFYELVES
+324 HVQFYQLEDGS
-334 QETKLASLKNAVN
+334 TKKIDSLKNAVN
-347 RFIDNVADKSPD
+347 RFIGNVADKSPD

-366 FAGDKSN
+366 FAGNKKN
-373 WVGNDT
+373 KGGNDT
-379 YQDKDDWHIYN
+379 YREDRYTYN
-390 YTQIVKPL
+390 YTQIVKNL
-398 TSASERADL
+398 TDASQQAT
-407 KGSVNEL
+407 L
-414 KAAGATA
+414 KAAVDALNPAGATR
-421 ADYGMELAQGIISND
+421 ADYGMELAKNIINSSDVAN
-436 NVVNDGKKKTV
+436 NGRKKTV
-447 IMFTDGEPNHFSG
+447 IMFTDGEPTDGTEFEIP
-460 FDTNV
+460 V
-465 ANDTISASKK
+465 ANAAISASKG
-475 MKDASTTVYTIGVF
+475 MKDVGATVYTIGVF
-489 SGANGTP
+489 SGANGAP
-496 VNSWNGVDETNKTNK
+496 VNDLNSLTQ

-519 SSNYKYATA
+519 SSNYKNAKGMNDT
-528 MDNNKIGKATYP
+528 GEATYP
-540 ADGKSYYLS
+540 TDGKSYFLS

-582 IVTPYFDMPTD
+582 IVTPYFDMPTKVSD
-593 PKEVKVYTAESKGN
+593 VTVYTANSNGS
-607 TNSWETPEEFK
+607 TNDWEDPEVFR

-623 LNKTNNTVSVS
+623 LNATNNTVSVS
-634 GFSYKE
+634 GFSYRD

-648 GFNNGKKLIIQFNV
+648 GTFHNGAKLIIQFNV

-676 NEKSTSG
+676 NEDTSG
-683 IYDKDGKEVKPFE
+683 IYDKDDKKVKYFKV
-696 QPTVNVPIKEV
+696 PTVNVPIKEV

-715 VYLLGDVTTEQLKT
+715 VYLLGDVTTDQLKT
-729 GATVT
+729 GAA
-734 VKCGDKCGKVTL
+734 VKCGDIPL
-746 DLSKADDNYGLA
+746 DLSKANDNYGLA
-758 AWQNAYVDI
+758 DWQNKYVNI
-767 EAGIKDQDG
+767 TGEMKDKDG
-776 KALTNG
+776 NAISTDGLKDLTA
-782 YTGLTEDTTYIVSV
+782 DTTYTVSAKV
-796 AVKPNDPGTTTPEK
+796 SPKSNGENSEGTP
-810 GAAATEQT
+810 ATEQSGT
-818 DQATGKI
+818 NTPAAKI
-825 NVFTPELTFKD
+825 NVFKPELTFKD
-836 SKAYYGETVATDFT
+836 SEAYYGAEVPDLTDNLT
-850 NNQVS
+850 KS
-855 GAVWKHGDTTSTDN
+855 EWKHNGTVDTAVVMTGKKPELT
-869 GVTMLS
+869 
-875 DTVPTLDITY
+875 ITC
-885 TPDEGTVKDN
+885 TPDADKVKDN
-895 KYTKVDAKVKAT
+895 KINTKQDVGV
-907 VKINGTDVTA
+907 DVTVILNNTNVTDKTTFQ
-917 HTTMLHQ
+917 HTNCTGQTCTLPE
-924 DCSGDCGWKTPTVV
+924 GKE
-938 GDPAFLIHIK
+938 FLIHIK
-948 TCQLTIS
+948 TCTLTI
-955 KKGGATDE
+955 KKTGGAANE
-963 PYVFNILKDGEK
+963 PYVFNILKDNEK

-1005 SWRFTADDNGQAT
+1005 SWRFKAYDNGKAT
-1018 LSAETTT
+1018 LSAEADA
-1025 GKITCTNTKDKD
+1025 GKITCTNEQKKD
-1037 KWINGFSDV
+1037 KWINGFSTV
-1046 KNNIFK
+1046 VQNIFG
-1052 KVATN
+1052 VATD

>member
-205 TGAAD
+205 TG
-210 QDNTGIVLNKSAKSL
+210 IVLNKSAKSL
-225 GNGSYQITLEAY
+225 GNGNYQITLEAY

-262 MDDPMTQYNKV
+262 MDDPMNCKKV
-273 YSLDKRKTYYIQQGG
+273 DSSNLNRNNTYYIWSNSNWQE
-288 SYRAVTWNKDFQG
+288 VTWNASWESWI
-301 NYYWGDYWNSFTPK
+301 YYDDYKWRKVNPNK
-315 TDANDTDKD
+315 K
-324 HVQFYELVES
+324 QFYSGEKKI
-334 QETKLASLKNAVN
+334 TALKTAVN
-347 RFIDNVADKSPD
+347 GFINNVAKQSQD
-359 SQIALVK
+359 SKIALVK
-366 FAGDKSN
+366 FAGKTSEDVSD
-373 WVGNDT
+373 DT
-379 YQDKDDWHIYN
+379 YREGGYTYN
-390 YTQIVKPL
+390 YTQIVRNL
-398 TSASERADL
+398 TAASDSQRL
-407 KGSVNEL
+407 K
-414 KAAGATA
+414 KAVDALRPAGATR
-421 ADYGMELAQGIISND
+421 ADYGMELAKNIINSSDVAN
-436 NVVNDGKKKTV
+436 NGRKKTV
-447 IMFTDGEPNHFSG
+447 IMFTDGEPTAGTEFEIH
-460 FDTNV
+460 V
-465 ANDTISASKK
+465 ANAAISASKG
-475 MKDASTTVYTIGVF
+475 MKDVGATVYTIGVF

-496 VNSWNGVDETNKTNK
+496 VNSLDGVDQ

-519 SSNYKYATA
+519 SSNYKNAESL
-528 MDNNKIGKATYP
+528 DSPGEATYP
-540 ADGKSYYLS
+540 DGGKSYFLS

-582 IVTPYFDMPTD
+582 IVTPYFDMPTKAFD
-593 PKEVKVYTAESKGN
+593 VKVYTAKSDGRTNNTINWKEKVPFNDGN
-607 TNSWETPEEFK
+607 VSIQ
-618 DGKVT
+618 G
-623 LNKTNNTVSVS
+623 NTVSVS
-634 GFSYKE
+634 GFSYRD

-648 GFNNGKKLIIQFNV
+648 GFRDGKKLIIQFNV
-662 TAKDGFLGGNDVPT
+662 TAKEKFLGGNDVPT
-676 NEKSTSG
+676 NENASG
-683 IYDKDGKEVKPFE
+683 IYDKDGKEVKLFE
-696 QPTVNVPIKEV
+696 QQPTVNVPIKVV

-715 VYLLGDVTTEQLKT
+715 VYLLGGVTTDQLKT
-729 GATVT
+729 NANVQ
-734 VKCGDKCGKVTL
+734 CGSVELKLGEP
-746 DLSKADDNYGLA
+746 NYGLEN
-758 AWQNAYVDI
+758 WQNAYVDI
-767 EAGIKDQDG
+767 TTELKESNY
-776 KALTNG
+776 TN
-782 YTGLTEDTTYIVSV
+782 LTEDTTYTVSAKV
-796 AVKPNDPGTTTPEK
+796 APKKPGTTTEEK
-810 GAAATEQT
+810 GPAATEQS
-818 DQATGKI
+818 DMATGKI
-825 NVFTPELTFKD
+825 NVFKPELTFKD
-836 SKAYYGETVATDFT
+836 FKAYYGETVAKDFT
-850 NNQVS
+850 ANKVENT
-855 GAVWKHGDTTSTDN
+855 VWKHGDTASTE
-869 GVTMLS
+869 VTMLS

-885 TPDEGTVKDN
+885 TPDESTVKDG

-907 VKINGTDVTA
+907 VSINGTDVTQY
-917 HTTMLHQ
+917 TTFQHQ
-924 DCSGDCGWKTPTVV
+924 DCDPACDWKTPDTA

-948 TCQLTIS
+948 TCTLNIT
-955 KKGGATDE
+955 KAGGKEDE
-963 PYVFNILKDGEK
+963 SYVFNILKDNEK
-975 YSEVTIR
+975 YSEVTIV
-982 GNGNETLYELPVG
+982 GNHTETLYELPVG

-1005 SWRFTADDNGQAT
+1005 SWRFTPKYGAKVT
-1018 LSAETTT
+1018 LSAARDKGE
-1025 GKITCTNTKDKD
+1025 ITCTNMKDED
-1037 KWINGFSDV
+1037 KWINGFSIV
-1046 KNNIFK
+1046 VRNIFG
-1052 KVATN
+1052 VATN